1 MARRLTREGLGELV
15 RSEVQRLRESQE
27 DEEQSSDLRDAHAAS
42 EATEAVLDIFTDY
55 MVVPD
60 PDSDLDA
67 HDAARETIQAAMQR
81 LITDLTGMY

>member
-1 MARRLTREGLGELV
+1 M
-15 RSEVQRLRESQE
+15 RESKE
-27 DEEQSSDLRDAHAAS
+27 DEEQSSDLRDAHAVS
-42 EATEAVLDIFTDY
+42 EATQAVLDIFIDF
-55 MVVPD
+55 MIVPD